1 VLKVEDLVVEVLR
14 PQLPSKQSQQRLYTF
29 MLVVRVHQVMV
40 LLVVITAVELLVLV
54 TTMKDQVEEQQILE
68 LAFCLQIALLSPVAV
83 VEPVVGLVVQEVQ
96 LRPLQETLV
105 VMVKG

>member
-14 PQLPSKQSQQRLYTF
+14 PQLPLKQSQQRLYTF

-40 LLVVITAVELLVLV
+40 LLVVITVVELLVLV
-54 TTMKDQVEEQQILE
+54 TTMKAQVEEQQILE
-68 LAFCLQIALLSPVAV
+68 LAFCLLIALLSPVAV

-96 LRPLQETLV
+96 LHPLQETLV
-105 VMVKG
+105 VMVKD